1 MSNQNVV
8 HRISRLLIKIKKE
21 ENTSSRMIEERVS
34 DILFE
39 FKRDLKAEIFKEMRN
54 IINIENK
61 LKSTTGR
68 IAPGFRGDNDK
79 S

>member
-8 HRISRLLIKIKKE
+8 HKISRLLIKIKKE

-34 DILFE
+34 DILLE
-39 FKRDLKAEIFKEMRN
+39 FKKDLKVEIFQEMRN
-54 IINIENK
+54 IINIGNK

-68 IAPGFRGDNDK
+68 IAPGLDK
-79 S
+79 

>member
-34 DILFE
+34 DILLE
-39 FKRDLKAEIFKEMRN
+39 FKKDLKVEIFQEMRN
-54 IINIENK
+54 IINIGHM
-61 LKSTTGR
+61 LK
-68 IAPGFRGDNDK
+68 
-79 S
+79 

>member
-34 DILFE
+34 DILLE
-39 FKRDLKAEIFKEMRN
+39 FKKDLKVEIFQEMRN
-54 IINIENK
+54 IINIGNK
-61 LKSTTGR
+61 LK
-68 IAPGFRGDNDK
+68 
-79 S
+79 

>member
-54 IINIENK
+54 IINIGNK
-61 LKSTTGR
+61 LK
-68 IAPGFRGDNDK
+68 
-79 S
+79 

>member
-8 HRISRLLIKIKKE
+8 HKISRLLIKIKKE

-39 FKRDLKAEIFKEMRN
+39 FKRDLKAEIFQEMRN
-54 IINIENK
+54 IINIGNK
-61 LKSTTGR
+61 LK
-68 IAPGFRGDNDK
+68 
-79 S
+79 